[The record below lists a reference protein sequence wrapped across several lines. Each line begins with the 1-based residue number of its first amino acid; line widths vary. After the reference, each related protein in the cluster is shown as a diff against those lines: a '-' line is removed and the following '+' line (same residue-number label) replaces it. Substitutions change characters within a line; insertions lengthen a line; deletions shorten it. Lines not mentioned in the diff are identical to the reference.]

1 MSLKIVWQ
9 LIQYVGNVEVYPW
22 KALWLW
28 VWEEPSSELQ
38 ISIIIVEIY
47 DGVYCRS
54 SKLFKTFFKL
64 LTPLP
69 MQASFVK
76 YYLFS
81 GLLLRHGY
89 GMDICF
95 R

>member
-1 MSLKIVWQ
+1 MLFIVDLVNYLK
-9 LIQYVGNVEVYPW
+9 L
-22 KALWLW
+22 
-28 VWEEPSSELQ
+28 
-38 ISIIIVEIY
+38 
-47 DGVYCRS
+47 
-54 SKLFKTFFKL
+54 FFKL